1 MSLKISLKILNYR
14 AFFIPLEHKV
24 LNIKYFRVFDLQV
37 KEQMKQV
44 ELPPK
49 FQNRDNFIKAH
60 CKAVAEL
67 IDQVVEN
74 LDHLDNVT
82 GELMRIGRVHAKVLR
97 GELTGKLW
105 NTVAE
110 TIIDCTLEWG
120 DRRFVCFFFCMI

>member
-1 MSLKISLKILNYR
+1 
-14 AFFIPLEHKV
+14 
-24 LNIKYFRVFDLQV
+24 
-37 KEQMKQV
+37 MKQV

-82 GELMRIGRVHAKVLR
+82 NELMRIGRVHAKVLR

-120 DRRFVCFFFCMI
+120 DRR